1 MGSTQ
6 LEYKAAVY
14 YFTIYTHATG
24 RQEVTSHRS
33 VLDQTCL
40 IKDGRDRHIFSSR
53 YGQLRKIIWQLA
65 FFHPVASG
73 TVCVGSSLFTMK
85 TRDQLFGQLDLDVAR
100 VRARFALSFQTID
113 LIHGPE
119 AQQLEVTPHQRIR
132 DRHQLAVHDA
142 GRFLDTYI
150 VTQRLGHLLD
160 AVQPFQQRHG
170 QNALRLLPIR
180 TLQFA
185 PHQQV
190 EFLIGAAK
198 LYVRLERNR
207 VVTLHQRVQEFVDG
221 DRLIALITLV
231 EVIALKHPR
240 HGVLRRQTNE
250 VSRAELVHPRGVERD
265 FGFLGIENLED
276 LRLVGLGVVEYLLA
290 RQWRTSC
297 ALAARIT
304 DHAGEVT
311 DQEYDLVAQILKL
324 TKLIN
329 KDGVP
334 QMQIRRRR
342 VEPCLDTQRLATF
355 DFFDQFGLDQQFICA
370 ALDQRQLLLNRLHT
384 SPHIKGHQPYK
395 ISARLQVFA
404 QPPPT
409 NQTLTLERV
418 ASSRFWLY
426 FIQLFHL
433 HHVIHLF
440 HFTFFKVKLPMIDT
454 PPKAP
459 PLYPK
464 THLLAASGI
473 AALLSL
479 ALLVFP
485 SSEVE
490 AKRTNLALDLEMPAD
505 QNVQPQ
511 DAPQAAQ
518 ATPEAV
524 DSPFAQIDESQ
535 DQAQETAQAA
545 VPPAKAPNPNHR
557 EIVVAKG
564 DTLSTLFE
572 KVGLPAA
579 TVHEVM
585 ASDKQARQFSKLQ
598 NGQVLQF
605 ELASDGQLKQIH
617 TKLSDLETI
626 SLTRTATGFG
636 FSREV
641 SKPNVRNAYAHGVI
655 NSSLSS
661 SAQRAG
667 LSHSLTMDM
676 ANIFGYD
683 VDFAQDIRKGDEF
696 DVVYEQRV
704 VNGKVV
710 GNGNI
715 LSARFTNRG
724 KTYTA
729 VRYTNKQGNTNYYTA
744 EGNSMRKAFIR
755 TPVDFARI
763 SSMFSMGRKHP
774 ILNKIR
780 AHKGVDYAAPRGT
793 PIKATGDGKVLL
805 AGRRGGYGNT
815 VIIQHGDTYRT
826 LYGHMQGFAKGVK
839 TGGSV
844 KQGQVIGYIGTTG
857 LSTGPHLHYEFQV
870 NGVHVDP
877 LGQKLPMADPIAK
890 SEKQRFM
897 QQSQPLMARMDQEK
911 ATTLAS
917 NKR

>member
-1 MGSTQ
+1 
-6 LEYKAAVY
+6 
-14 YFTIYTHATG
+14 
-24 RQEVTSHRS
+24 
-33 VLDQTCL
+33 
-40 IKDGRDRHIFSSR
+40 
-53 YGQLRKIIWQLA
+53 
-65 FFHPVASG
+65 
-73 TVCVGSSLFTMK
+73 
-85 TRDQLFGQLDLDVAR
+85 
-100 VRARFALSFQTID
+100 
-113 LIHGPE
+113 
-119 AQQLEVTPHQRIR
+119 
-132 DRHQLAVHDA
+132 
-142 GRFLDTYI
+142 
-150 VTQRLGHLLD
+150 
-160 AVQPFQQRHG
+160 
-170 QNALRLLPIR
+170 
-180 TLQFA
+180 
-185 PHQQV
+185 
-190 EFLIGAAK
+190 
-198 LYVRLERNR
+198 
-207 VVTLHQRVQEFVDG
+207 
-221 DRLIALITLV
+221 
-231 EVIALKHPR
+231 
-240 HGVLRRQTNE
+240 
-250 VSRAELVHPRGVERD
+250 
-265 FGFLGIENLED
+265 
-276 LRLVGLGVVEYLLA
+276 
-290 RQWRTSC
+290 
-297 ALAARIT
+297 
-304 DHAGEVT
+304 
-311 DQEYDLVAQILKL
+311 
-324 TKLIN
+324 
-329 KDGVP
+329 
-334 QMQIRRRR
+334 
-342 VEPCLDTQRLATF
+342 
-355 DFFDQFGLDQQFICA
+355 
-370 ALDQRQLLLNRLHT
+370 
-384 SPHIKGHQPYK
+384 
-395 ISARLQVFA
+395 
-404 QPPPT
+404 
-409 NQTLTLERV
+409 
-418 ASSRFWLY
+418 
-426 FIQLFHL
+426 
-433 HHVIHLF
+433 
-440 HFTFFKVKLPMIDT
+440 MIDT

-464 THLLAASGI
+464 SHLVAASGI

-490 AKRTNLALDLEMPAD
+490 AKRTNLALDLEMSAD
-505 QNVQPQ
+505 QNAQPQ
-511 DAPQAAQ
+511 DAPEALQ
-518 ATPEAV
+518 ATPETAA
-524 DSPFAQIDESQ
+524 SPFAQIDPTPELEENKAEA
-535 DQAQETAQAA
+535 QAQSDK
-545 VPPAKAPNPNHR
+545 PADPNHR

-572 KVGLPAA
+572 KVRLPAS

-605 ELASDGQLKQIH
+605 ELTPDGELKQIRS
-617 TKLSDLETI
+617 KLSDLETI
-626 SLTRTATGFG
+626 SLTRTPSGFAFG
-636 FSREV
+636 REV
-641 SKPNVRNAYAHGVI
+641 SKPNVRTAYAHGVI

-661 SAQRAG
+661 SAARAG
-667 LSHSLTMDM
+667 LSHSMTMDM

-696 DVVYEQRV
+696 DVVYEQKV

-710 GNGNI
+710 GTGNI

-815 VIIQHGDTYRT
+815 VILQHGDTYRT
-826 LYGHMQGFAKGVK
+826 LYGHMQGFAKGIK
-839 TGGSV
+839 TGGTV